1 MSLKKTKIICTL
13 GPASYKKKII
23 LELKKLGVSI
33 FRINLSHTNI
43 KLLPR
48 IIDSLKK
55 INLKNICID
64 TEGAQVRTEKV
75 NKKIFFRKN
84 QVIKIFNKRI
94 TNTNKKI
101 SFYPNFKFSQL
112 KLKTKIFIGFN
123 DLKLL
128 IIKKNSD
135 YLLAKVISS
144 GFLESNKGVH
154 FESKLTLPPLTEK
167 DIKGINIAKKFNLKY
182 YAMSFVNNENDIKKI
197 RKLIGNNFLISKIET
212 SNALKNLKNISKN
225 SNALLIDRGDLSR
238 YIPIEKIPI
247 IQEEISNF
255 TKLTK
260 KPLYVAT
267 NLLETMVKDNQPT
280 RAESHDIY
288 STLKQGVSGL
298 VLAAETAIGRD
309 PVNCTKFLKNCIKV
323 FNQKWK

>member
-1 MSLKKTKIICTL
+1 MQKSNLYLFKIIKNNVYLLLIVFLLFFTML
-13 GPASYKKKII
+13 ITNFY
-23 LELKKLGVSI
+23 SI
-33 FRINLSHTNI
+33 
-43 KLLPR
+43 
-48 IIDSLKK
+48 
-55 INLKNICID
+55 
-64 TEGAQVRTEKV
+64 
-75 NKKIFFRKN
+75 NKKNYENNLRIFLDN
-84 QVIKIFNKRI
+84 IYLNKSL
-94 TNTNKKI
+94 N
-101 SFYPNFKFSQL
+101 
-112 KLKTKIFIGFN
+112 
-123 DLKLL
+123 L
-128 IIKKNSD
+128 IINNLNPKYSYIDYEDKKGDTFQNIIKQ
-135 YLLAKVISS
+135 LNI
-144 GFLESNKGVH
+144 
-154 FESKLTLPPLTEK
+154 PLTEK